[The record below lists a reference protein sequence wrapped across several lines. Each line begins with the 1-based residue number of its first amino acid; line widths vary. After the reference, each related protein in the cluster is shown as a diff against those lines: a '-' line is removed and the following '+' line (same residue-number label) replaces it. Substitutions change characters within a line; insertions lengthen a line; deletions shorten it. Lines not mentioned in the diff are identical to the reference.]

1 MAKPIETTTAPP
13 HRSPPIDPT
22 PIKTTTDPPNRH
34 RSSTDPS
41 SMTIS
46 RGGTL
51 PLCFDRICLLW
62 FRRNVVSRAAE
73 LKQVKG
79 CLVFQEQFFVNKSL
93 SRKSG
98 ELGALGVM
106 ITEHLCV
113 VLSCAVFLW

>member
-1 MAKPIETTTAPP
+1 MGEMAKPIETTTAPP

-73 LKQVKG
+73 LKQGKGFIFGFNVSMWHVK
-79 CLVFQEQFFVNKSL
+79 F
-93 SRKSG
+93 SG

-106 ITEHLCV
+106 ITEHLSGLV
-113 VLSCAVFLW
+113 V